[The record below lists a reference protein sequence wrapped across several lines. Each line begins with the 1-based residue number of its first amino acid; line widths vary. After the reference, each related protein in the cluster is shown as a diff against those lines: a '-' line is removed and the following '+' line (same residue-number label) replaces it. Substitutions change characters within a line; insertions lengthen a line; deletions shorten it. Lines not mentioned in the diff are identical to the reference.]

1 MTKKE
6 YCKKNP
12 GMAILATSAFSAYI
26 MHGIEF
32 GVKDHVYITYQA
44 NGKILSC
51 HRLLIRY
58 NAHYAAYVVNNGN
71 RFYLNEFLRLEVA
84 R

>member
-12 GMAILATSAFSAYI
+12 GMAALATSAFGGYV

-58 NAHYAAYVVNNGN
+58 NAHYAAYVVIGGN
-71 RFYLNEFLRLEVA
+71 RLYLNDFLRLEA
-84 R
+84 TR

>member
-6 YCKKNP
+6 YCNKIT
-12 GMAILATSAFSAYI
+12 GMEILATSAFSAYV
-26 MHGIEF
+26 MHGIAF
-32 GVKDHVYITYQA
+32 GVNDHAYITYRA

-58 NAHYAAYVVNNGN
+58 NAHYAAYVVSGGN
-71 RFYLNEFLRLEVA
+71 RFYLNDFLRLEVT

>member
-6 YCKKNP
+6 YCNKNP
-12 GMAILATSAFSAYI
+12 GVAVLATSAFSAYV

-32 GVKDHVYITYQA
+32 GVNDHVYITYQA
-44 NGKILSC
+44 NDKILSY
-51 HRLLIRY
+51 HKLLIHY
-58 NAHYAAYVVNNGN
+58 NAHYAAYVVINGN
-71 RFYLNEFLRLEVA
+71 RFYLNDFLRLEVT

>member
-6 YCKKNP
+6 YCNKNP
-12 GMAILATSAFSAYI
+12 GMAILATSAFSVYVI
-26 MHGIEF
+26 HGIEF
-32 GVKDHVYITYQA
+32 GVNDHVYITYQS
-44 NGKILSC
+44 NGKLLSC

-58 NAHYAAYVVNNGN
+58 NAHYAAYVVINGN
-71 RFYLNEFLRLEVA
+71 RFYLNDFLRLEIT

>member
-6 YCKKNP
+6 YCNKNT
-12 GMAILATSAFSAYI
+12 GMAILATSNFSAYV

-58 NAHYAAYVVNNGN
+58 NAHYEAYVVIGGN
-71 RFYLNEFLRLEVA
+71 RFYLNDFLRLEVT

>member
-6 YCKKNP
+6 YCKKNT
-12 GMAILATSAFSAYI
+12 GMAILATSAFSAYV

-32 GVKDHVYITYQA
+32 GTNDHVYITYQA
-44 NGKILSC
+44 NDKILSC

-58 NAHYAAYVVNNGN
+58 NAHYAAYVVINGN
-71 RFYLNEFLRLEVA
+71 RFYLNDFLRLDVT

>member
-6 YCKKNP
+6 YCKNNP
-12 GMAILATSAFSAYI
+12 GMAALATSAFSAYV
-26 MHGIEF
+26 MHGVEF
-32 GVKDHVYITYQA
+32 GVNDHVYITYQA

-58 NAHYAAYVVNNGN
+58 NAHYAAYVVISGN
-71 RFYLNEFLRLEVA
+71 RFYLNDFLRQEVT

>member
-6 YCKKNP
+6 YCNKNT
-12 GMAILATSAFSAYI
+12 GMAILATSNLSAYV

-32 GVKDHVYITYQA
+32 GVKDHIYITYQA

-58 NAHYAAYVVNNGN
+58 NAHYAAYVVIGGN
-71 RFYLNEFLRLEVA
+71 RFYLNDFLRLEVT

>member
-6 YCKKNP
+6 YCNKKP
-12 GMAILATSAFSAYI
+12 GMAILATSAFSAYV

-32 GVKDHVYITYQA
+32 GVNDHVYITEQA
-44 NGKILSC
+44 NSKILSC

-58 NAHYAAYVVNNGN
+58 NAHYAAYVLLNG
-71 RFYLNEFLRLEVA
+71 RRLKRTELC
-84 R
+84 RI

>member
-6 YCKKNP
+6 YCKNNP
-12 GMAILATSAFSAYI
+12 GIAALAISTFGAYV

-32 GVKDHVYITYQA
+32 GVKDHAYITYQA

-58 NAHYAAYVVNNGN
+58 NAHYAAYVVIGGN
-71 RFYLNEFLRLEVA
+71 RFYLNDFLRLEVKI
-84 R
+84 

>member
-6 YCKKNP
+6 FCEKNP
-12 GMAILATSAFSAYI
+12 GMAVLFTSAFSAYV

-32 GVKDHVYITYQA
+32 GVNDHVYITYQA
-44 NGKILSC
+44 NDKILSC

-58 NAHYAAYVVNNGN
+58 NSHYAAYVVIGGN
-71 RFYLNEFLRLEVA
+71 RFYLNDFLRQEVT

>member
-6 YCKKNP
+6 YCNKNP
-12 GMAILATSAFSAYI
+12 GMAILATSAFSAYV

-32 GVKDHVYITYQA
+32 GVNDHVYITYKA
-44 NGKILSC
+44 NGNTLSC

-58 NAHYAAYVVNNGN
+58 NAHYAAYVVINGN
-71 RFYLNEFLRLEVA
+71 RFYLNKFLRL
-84 R
+84 

>member
-6 YCKKNP
+6 YCNNNP
-12 GMAILATSAFSAYI
+12 GMAILATSAFGGYVMHGVDFGVNDHAYI
-26 MHGIEF
+26 SC
-32 GVKDHVYITYQA
+32 QS

-58 NAHYAAYVVNNGN
+58 NAHYAAYVVIGGN
-71 RFYLNEFLRLEVA
+71 RFYLNDFLRLKVA

>member
-6 YCKKNP
+6 YCNNNQ
-12 GMAILATSAFSAYI
+12 GMAILATSAFSAYV

-32 GVKDHVYITYQA
+32 GVNDHAYITCQS

-58 NAHYAAYVVNNGN
+58 NAHYAAYVLLNG
-71 RFYLNEFLRLEVA
+71 RRLKLNEFCRI
-84 R
+84 

>member
-6 YCKKNP
+6 YCNKNP
-12 GMAILATSAFSAYI
+12 GIAILATSAFSAYV
-26 MHGIEF
+26 MHGVEF
-32 GVKDHVYITYQA
+32 GVNDHVYITYQA

-51 HRLLIRY
+51 HRLIIRY
-58 NAHYAAYVVNNGN
+58 NAHYAAYVVLGGN
-71 RFYLNEFLRLEVA
+71 RFYLNEFSRLDVT

>member
-6 YCKKNP
+6 YCNNNP
-12 GMAILATSAFSAYI
+12 GMAILATSAFSAYF
-26 MHGIEF
+26 MHGVEF
-32 GVKDHVYITYQA
+32 GVNDHVYITYQA
-44 NGKILSC
+44 NGKILSY

-58 NAHYAAYVVNNGN
+58 NAHYATYVVINGN
-71 RFYLNEFLRLEVA
+71 RFYLNDFLRLEVT

>member
-6 YCKKNP
+6 YCNKNT
-12 GMAILATSAFSAYI
+12 GMAILATSNFSAYV

-44 NGKILSC
+44 NGKILSLS
-51 HRLLIRY
+51 R
-58 NAHYAAYVVNNGN
+58 
-71 RFYLNEFLRLEVA
+71 
-84 R
+84 

>member
-6 YCKKNP
+6 YCNNNP
-12 GMAILATSAFSAYI
+12 GMATLATSAFSAYV

-32 GVKDHVYITYQA
+32 GINDHVYITYQA
-44 NGKILSC
+44 NGKILSY
-51 HRLLIRY
+51 HKLLIRY
-58 NAHYAAYVVNNGN
+58 NAHCAAYVVINGN
-71 RFYLNEFLRLEVA
+71 RFYLNDFLRLEMT

>member
-6 YCKKNP
+6 YCKNNL
-12 GMAILATSAFSAYI
+12 GMAALATSAFGAYV

-32 GVKDHVYITYQA
+32 GVKDHAYITYQA

-58 NAHYAAYVVNNGN
+58 NAHYAAYVVIGGN
-71 RFYLNEFLRLEVA
+71 RFYLNDFLRQDVT